1 MRRLNNLPRIF
12 GETIMLREYRKE
24 DLPEM
29 REWVNDPEIVDNLAD
44 IFNHPHTLN
53 ETERFLNAILE
64 RRMHNEE
71 HFVIADKDSGDYIG
85 QICLINIDFK
95 NRIAE
100 IGIVIG
106 KREKLGK
113 GIGKQAIKLIQQYS
127 FKTLN
132 LNKLELRVHA
142 YNTRAHR
149 CYKECGFIEEG
160 RIRYKYYFQGK
171 YEDVIL
177 LGILKSEYENETI
190 KKT

>member
-1 MRRLNNLPRIF
+1 MPRIF